1 MPPFSPPK
9 GESAVAPVNAFPVL
23 KTVAPTPWNLHHVN
37 LDAAPILALEKKKEL
52 EWIATHTAFQF
63 SVREASIAQRINHPS
78 VRSSATLVSL
88 KACIQ
93 AIINAV
99 AGVGRGGPRAR
110 TFPIV
115 QEGSEKTVLLIVVH
129 QLRLDMP
136 SFTLLADAA
145 VIPFDEDVSAVY
157 DAVAR
162 GSHRAPPIVLTISA
176 TDEEVA
182 VWKQFL
188 PAVVERCRTW
198 SHTPNCE
205 YTPAGRIPLSVEPTV
220 HPAICGCGRGRN
232 LPDKVADVPDEFWNA
247 LRPYATRAAISPLFA
262 VSYLEPVVASGISER
277 LMDIEVQRRVRDVH
291 GRAMVT
297 TSGDGAGPSAN
308 AMEGC
313 MACGGPGK
321 PKLLVCGK
329 CKKAK
334 YCSPACNRSDW
345 KTHKLVCRPSA

>member
-9 GESAVAPVNAFPVL
+9 GESAVAPVTAFPIF

-37 LDAAPILALEKKKEL
+37 SDAAPMIALEKKTEL

-63 SVREASIAQRINHPS
+63 SVREASIAQRIDHPS

-99 AGVGRGGPRAR
+99 AGVGRSGPRAR
-110 TFPIV
+110 IFRID
-115 QEGSEKTVLLIVVH
+115 QEGSEKTVLLIIVH

-157 DAVAR
+157 DAVVR
-162 GSHRAPPIVLTISA
+162 GADPAPPTVLAIPA
-176 TDEEVA
+176 TDKEVIA
-182 VWKQFL
+182 WKQFL
-188 PAVVERCRTW
+188 PAIIERCRTW

-205 YTPAGRIPLSVEPTV
+205 YTAAGRIPLSMEPDT
-220 HPAICGCGRGRN
+220 HSAICGCGHGHN
-232 LPDKVADVPDEFWNA
+232 LPDKVAGVPDEFWTA

-262 VSYLEPVVASGISER
+262 VSYLEPVVASGISGR
-277 LMDIEVQRRVRDVH
+277 LMGVEVQRRVREVQ

-297 TSGDGAGPSAN
+297 TSGDSAGPSTN
-308 AMEGC
+308 AIEGC

-329 CKKAK
+329 CRKAK